1 MSLEILSSSTEKEYR
16 EKILSLSKKLNITL
30 GIRILS
36 LDLVREMQKGR
47 PRLSIIIDGPTLVYA
62 MKD

>member
-1 MSLEILSSSTEKEYR
+1 MGLEILSSSTEKEYR

-36 LDLVREMQKGR
+36 LDLVREM
-47 PRLSIIIDGPTLVYA
+47 
-62 MKD
+62 